1 MSTKDTKKHEG
12 KTTGNFSSCFFV
24 DGVCVRKRCHLII
37 VAFLCLCHSASAQ
50 QREILVSAAS
60 DLTKA
65 LNEIAKLYEQK
76 KAVKVTLNFGSTGKL
91 TRQIEQGAP
100 VDVLMAADVSFVNQL
115 EKKELIVPQTKRVYA
130 RGRIAL
136 WTRKD
141 SALNVKSV
149 NDLTSANVKRIA
161 IANPDHAPY
170 GRAAKQAL
178 TKAGVWEGVKNKV
191 VFADNI
197 AQTLQY
203 AETGNVD
210 VAIVALSLCIGSSG
224 RWTLIPDKL
233 HPPIHQALAVI
244 KGSKNEPLAKDF
256 AAFIGSKE
264 AQTALKKYG
273 FVSGKQ

>member
-1 MSTKDTKKHEG
+1 MKKLRSI
-12 KTTGNFSSCFFV
+12 T
-24 DGVCVRKRCHLII
+24 L
-37 VAFLCLCHSASAQ
+37 FLCVIAFFSAFPFVSAQ

-65 LNEIAKLYEQK
+65 LTEIAKLYEQK

-100 VDVLMAADVSFVNQL
+100 VDVLMAADVSFVNRL
-115 EKKELIVPQTKRVYA
+115 DKKGLIVPQTKRVYA

-149 NDLTSANVKRIA
+149 NDLTSANVKRLA

-178 TKAGVWEGVKNKV
+178 IKAGVWKALKNKV

-203 AETGNVD
+203 AETGNAD

-224 RWTLIPDKL
+224 RWTLIPETL
-233 HPPIHQALAVI
+233 HPPIDQALAVI
-244 KGSKNEPLAKDF
+244 KGSKNESLAKDF
-256 AAFIGSKE
+256 AAFISSKE
-264 AQTALKKYG
+264 AQAVMKNYG
-273 FVSGKQ
+273 FVCGKQ